1 LFLSA
6 KSCRIRAKP
15 FVPTNFTAIVNNRS
29 VAQATQGADH
39 EGMDRDNRYFI
50 EALHRGLRVLEVF
63 SEEDSSLG
71 LTEIAS
77 ACRLDKS
84 TAFRFVHTLEELGYL
99 ERDPDSK
106 RYRPGLKVLKLGF
119 SAINH
124 LDIVQLA
131 RPHLKTLSRETDEA
145 TNMALRDGPEIVYV
159 ARISPLQL
167 VNINL
172 RVGSRLPVHCT
183 SMGKAHLLDLEPV
196 ALEQLL
202 GKGPYEAF
210 TPHTITGLAHLLAD
224 LEQAR
229 RQGYAVGDEELAV
242 GMRSVAAPIR
252 NAAGEITAAINI
264 SVSSARVSR
273 EELEVRLASAVVDS
287 AEHISTALGNIALG
301 D

>member
-1 LFLSA
+1 M
-6 KSCRIRAKP
+6 
-15 FVPTNFTAIVNNRS
+15 
-29 VAQATQGADH
+29 QGDTY
-39 EGMDRDNRYFI
+39 ERMDRDNRYFI

-63 SEEDSSLG
+63 SEENSSLS
-71 LTEIAS
+71 LVQIAD
-77 ACRLDKS
+77 ACGLDKS

-119 SAINH
+119 SAISH

-131 RPHLKTLSRETDEA
+131 RPYLKALSQEIDEA

-172 RVGSRLPVHCT
+172 RIGSRLPVHCT
-183 SMGKAHLLDLEPV
+183 SMGKAHLLDLEQP
-196 ALEQLL
+196 ALERLL
-202 GKGPYEAF
+202 GKGPYQIF
-210 TPHTITGLAHLLAD
+210 TPNTITGLEQLVAD
-224 LEQAR
+224 LAQAR
-229 RQGYAVGDEELAV
+229 HHGYTVGDEELAV
-242 GMRSVAAPIR
+242 GMRSVAAPVR
-252 NAAGEITAAINI
+252 NAAGEIAAAINV

-273 EELEVRLASAVVDS
+273 QELEAHLAVAVVES
-287 AEHISTALGNIALG
+287 ARHISTALGNIELQ

>member
-1 LFLSA
+1 
-6 KSCRIRAKP
+6 
-15 FVPTNFTAIVNNRS
+15 
-29 VAQATQGADH
+29 
-39 EGMDRDNRYFI
+39 MDRDNRYFI
-50 EALHRGLRVLEVF
+50 EALYRGLRILEVF
-63 SEEDSSLG
+63 SEDSNALSLV
-71 LTEIAS
+71 EIATAS
-77 ACRLDKS
+77 NLDKS

-131 RPHLKTLSRETDEA
+131 RPYLQALSAETDEA

-183 SMGKAHLLDLEPV
+183 SMGKVLLLDLEPA

-202 GKGPYEAF
+202 GPGPYSAYTPQTVTTLEALIAELSEAQ
-210 TPHTITGLAHLLAD
+210 HK
-224 LEQAR
+224 
-229 RQGYAVGDEELAV
+229 GYAVGDEELTV
-242 GMRSVAAPIR
+242 GMRSVAAPLR
-252 NAAGEITAAINI
+252 NASGEVTAAINI

-273 EELEVRLASAVVDS
+273 AALDAHLAGPVVDT
-287 AEHISTALGNIALG
+287 ARQISTALGNIEIG